1 MAFFLTRR
9 FYYNRNKLHIGNK
22 TVKANQPGIEQRI
35 AAQLK
40 QRRLAN
46 GLSLAD
52 LAERSGVSRA
62 MISKV
67 ERSAASPTAALLG
80 RLCNGL
86 GLTLSSLIANA
97 EESASPLV
105 RAKDQTRWQDPA
117 TGLIRTMISPD
128 LANSPVEIVRI
139 DLPPGASVSYDPQ
152 RYLRYDQHVVP
163 IKGHLH
169 LGVGDKEYQLGT
181 WDCLLMPTNLPLHFH
196 NRGPVSCRY
205 LVIVKKAT

>member
-1 MAFFLTRR
+1 M
-9 FYYNRNKLHIGNK
+9 GS
-22 TVKANQPGIEQRI
+22 NQSGIDQRI

-40 QRRLAN
+40 QRRLSSR
-46 GLSLAD
+46 LSLAD
-52 LAERSGVSRA
+52 LATRSGVSRA

-97 EESASPLV
+97 EESASPLI
-105 RAKDQTRWQDPA
+105 RAKDQTRWQDPG

-128 LANSPVEIVRI
+128 LVNSPVEIVRI
-139 DLPPGASVSYDPQ
+139 DLPSGASVSYDPQ
-152 RYLRYDQHVVP
+152 RYLRYEQHVVP
-163 IKGHLH
+163 IKGRLH
-169 LGVGDKEYQLGT
+169 LSVGEKEYQLGP
-181 WDCLLMPTNLPLHFH
+181 WDCLLMPTNLPLHFR

-205 LVIVKKAT
+205 LVIVRKTT

>member
-1 MAFFLTRR
+1 MRS
-9 FYYNRNKLHIGNK
+9 
-22 TVKANQPGIEQRI
+22 NQSGIEQRI

-40 QRRLAN
+40 QRRLES
-46 GLSLAD
+46 GFSLAD

-67 ERSAASPTAALLG
+67 ERSAASPTAVLLG

-128 LANSPVEIVRI
+128 RLNSPVEIVRI
-139 DLPPGASVSYDPQ
+139 DLPSGARVSYDPQ
-152 RYLRYDQHVVP
+152 RYLRYEQHIVP
-163 IKGHLH
+163 IKGRLH
-169 LGVGDKEYQLGT
+169 LSVGDKEYELGT
-181 WDCLLMPTNLPLHFH
+181 WDCLLTATNVPLHFH

-205 LVIVKKAT
+205 LVIVRKNT